1 MKENLSSNN
10 SFSFA
15 HWLFGRSLGLVTFI
29 AFLSYWVQADSLIG
43 VKGLSSWKSDL
54 EKIESFIESGNTDQ
68 TKFSLRPTLLWF
80 STFSNHHLLFSLG
93 VFSSLCLTIGF
104 IPQLSGFL
112 SWIMYLSLSVV
123 GEPFLSFQWDAL
135 LLETLFLSLPFLPL
149 ISIHRFSNPVQYS
162 KWARILILLLLAK
175 LMFESGLV
183 KFTYFANDGS
193 NEWISYTALN
203 FHYWTQPLPH
213 PLSPIVH
220 NLPPWIDWVSLNLM
234 YLIEIGLP
242 FCFFL
247 PLVFRRIA
255 LIGQVLLQV
264 TIILSGNYGFFNLLT
279 LTLCIPLI
287 DNGLIPQRFR
297 TFFETK
303 QKFISSKNYLKTAH
317 IVILYFLFFSLSWN
331 FLKADIKGN
340 RSDSEVSIEQNW
352 ISSIQKLVQPLRS
365 INSYGLFRVMTKTRP
380 EIIIEGSR
388 NGTEWKLY
396 NFKWKPDNA
405 KDELRFTGP
414 HMPRIDW
421 QMWFEGLRAE
431 RYLKEPFSKFLYAR
445 FLEIIANGG
454 SQKECFDFR
463 LVFGDE
469 QMRAFTMAPPQQ
481 KEIILIN
488 FQNLMNNFFQQSLW
502 FGKFLKSCLD
512 TNMIILNQ
520 LEDTPFIEKPPK
532 FLKVS
537 FHHYEFPEKEN
548 FGVSYK
554 WVTKEIPDS
563 SIILKNKEIT
573 SF

>member
-29 AFLSYWVQADSLIG
+29 AFLSYWVQADSIIG

-93 VFSSLCLTIGF
+93 VISSLCLTIGF
-104 IPQLSGFL
+104 IPLLSGFL

-135 LLETLFLSLPFLPL
+135 LLETLFLSLPFPWFLFIDFPTC
-149 ISIHRFSNPVQYS
+149 QYS

-264 TIILSGNYGFFNLLT
+264 TIPFRKLRLFNT
-279 LTLCIPLI
+279 HPDFVFSNWQWI
-287 DNGLIPQRFR
+287 NPQRFH
-297 TFFETK
+297 FFETK
-303 QKFISSKNYLKTAH
+303 QVYFSKNY
-317 IVILYFLFFSLSWN
+317 
-331 FLKADIKGN
+331 
-340 RSDSEVSIEQNW
+340 
-352 ISSIQKLVQPLRS
+352 
-365 INSYGLFRVMTKTRP
+365 
-380 EIIIEGSR
+380 
-388 NGTEWKLY
+388 
-396 NFKWKPDNA
+396 
-405 KDELRFTGP
+405 
-414 HMPRIDW
+414 
-421 QMWFEGLRAE
+421 
-431 RYLKEPFSKFLYAR
+431 
-445 FLEIIANGG
+445 
-454 SQKECFDFR
+454 
-463 LVFGDE
+463 
-469 QMRAFTMAPPQQ
+469 
-481 KEIILIN
+481 
-488 FQNLMNNFFQQSLW
+488 
-502 FGKFLKSCLD
+502 
-512 TNMIILNQ
+512 
-520 LEDTPFIEKPPK
+520 
-532 FLKVS
+532 
-537 FHHYEFPEKEN
+537 
-548 FGVSYK
+548 
-554 WVTKEIPDS
+554 
-563 SIILKNKEIT
+563 
-573 SF
+573 

>member
-1 MKENLSSNN
+1 MVFNFFQSSP
-10 SFSFA
+10 S
-15 HWLFGRSLGLVTFI
+15 
-29 AFLSYWVQADSLIG
+29 
-43 VKGLSSWKSDL
+43 
-54 EKIESFIESGNTDQ
+54 
-68 TKFSLRPTLLWF
+68 
-80 STFSNHHLLFSLG
+80 FSLG
-93 VFSSLCLTIGF
+93 VISSLCLTIGF

-264 TIILSGNYGFFNLLT
+264 TILLSGNYGFFNLLT

-303 QKFISSKNYLKTAH
+303 QKFNSSKNYLKTAH
-317 IVILYFLFFSLSWN
+317 IVILYFLFS
-331 FLKADIKGN
+331 
-340 RSDSEVSIEQNW
+340 
-352 ISSIQKLVQPLRS
+352 
-365 INSYGLFRVMTKTRP
+365 
-380 EIIIEGSR
+380 
-388 NGTEWKLY
+388 
-396 NFKWKPDNA
+396 
-405 KDELRFTGP
+405 
-414 HMPRIDW
+414 H
-421 QMWFEGLRAE
+421 
-431 RYLKEPFSKFLYAR
+431 
-445 FLEIIANGG
+445 
-454 SQKECFDFR
+454 
-463 LVFGDE
+463 
-469 QMRAFTMAPPQQ
+469 
-481 KEIILIN
+481 
-488 FQNLMNNFFQQSLW
+488 
-502 FGKFLKSCLD
+502 
-512 TNMIILNQ
+512 
-520 LEDTPFIEKPPK
+520 
-532 FLKVS
+532 
-537 FHHYEFPEKEN
+537 
-548 FGVSYK
+548 
-554 WVTKEIPDS
+554 
-563 SIILKNKEIT
+563 
-573 SF
+573 